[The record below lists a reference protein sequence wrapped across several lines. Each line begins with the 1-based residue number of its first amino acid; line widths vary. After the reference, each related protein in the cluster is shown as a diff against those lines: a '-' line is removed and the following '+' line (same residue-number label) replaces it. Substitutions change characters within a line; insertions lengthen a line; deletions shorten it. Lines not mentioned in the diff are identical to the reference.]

1 VVAKRGNGEGSM
13 RRRKDGRY
21 EGRYTDGAGRQRS
34 VYSKTRK
41 ETAKKLAEAQREGRA
56 DTRPVRATMT
66 VREFFAE
73 YDAVARDTMKRRGYE
88 TYHDVAR
95 LHVLPEIGG
104 KRLADLSRED
114 VQRLYG
120 RKRDAGLSAAR
131 VRRIH
136 GVLSSALNTAVR
148 WRYVGRN
155 VCKDASPLRVP
166 QPEIRPFGKDEARR
180 FLDAARGDRYHAL
193 YVLGV
198 TSGMRLGELGGLYWS
213 DVDLDRRTA
222 HVQRALVTGRGGQT
236 FEPPKTRGSRRS
248 VGLAR
253 IAVDALTE
261 HRERAECEGRAVE
274 GARPVF
280 TNGAGKP
287 INPSH
292 VTTRSFKPILRR
304 AGLPD
309 TTFHAATRHTCTCIL
324 LLEGVNPKSV
334 AMQMGWASVAFMLET
349 YARFLPGWGD
359 GGAMDAALG

>member
-1 VVAKRGNGEGSM
+1 
-13 RRRKDGRY
+13 
-21 EGRYTDGAGRQRS
+21 
-34 VYSKTRK
+34 
-41 ETAKKLAEAQREGRA
+41 
-56 DTRPVRATMT
+56 
-66 VREFFAE
+66 
-73 YDAVARDTMKRRGYE
+73 
-88 TYHDVAR
+88 
-95 LHVLPEIGG
+95 
-104 KRLADLSRED
+104 
-114 VQRLYG
+114 
-120 RKRDAGLSAAR
+120 
-131 VRRIH
+131 
-136 GVLSSALNTAVR
+136 
-148 WRYVGRN
+148 VGRN
-155 VCKDASPLRVP
+155 VCKDVSPPRVP

-180 FLDAARGDRYHAL
+180 FLDATRGDRYHAL

-253 IAVDALTE
+253 IAVDTLTE
-261 HRERAECEGRAVE
+261 HRERARREGRAVE

-304 AGLPD
+304 AGLPN
-309 TTFHAATRHTCTCIL
+309 TTLHAATRHTCTCIL

>member
-1 VVAKRGNGEGSM
+1 MAKRGNGEGSI

-21 EGRYTDGAGRQRS
+21 EGRYTNGAGRQRS
-34 VYSKTRK
+34 VYGKTRK

-56 DTRPVRATMT
+56 DTRTVRATIT

-73 YDAVARDTMKRRGYE
+73 YDAVARETMKRRGYE

-155 VCKDASPLRVP
+155 VCQDVSPPRVP

-180 FLDAARGDRYHAL
+180 FLDAAKGDRYHAL

-213 DVDLDRRTA
+213 NVDPDRRMV
-222 HVQRALVTGRGGQT
+222 HVQRALATGRGGQT

-248 VGLAR
+248 VSLAR
-253 IAVDALTE
+253 LAVDALSE
-261 HRERAECEGRAVE
+261 HRERARREGRAVG

-334 AMQMGWASVAFMLET
+334 AMQMGWSSVAFMLET
-349 YARFLPGWGD
+349 YARFMPGWGD